1 MDYKS
6 LMGYGKKK
14 NPTKKQS
21 KPKKNKIVEG
31 IKQDLVEWDDK
42 AFKNMPRRWSKS
54 LDSGLTEYEKLNEQ
68 RELDSK
74 IIKKIEKMTD
84 RNNHM
89 AARTHLSYYLEGG
102 NRGKFFKYWDAVS
115 QINDILGGTPS
126 ELRRLNQKIEKDFY
140 RAIKNKFSNAKEIIG
155 AL

>member
-1 MDYKS
+1 M
-6 LMGYGKKK
+6 
-14 NPTKKQS
+14 
-21 KPKKNKIVEG
+21 
-31 IKQDLVEWDDK
+31 VEWDDK

-68 RELDSK
+68 RELDTK

-89 AARTHLSYYLEGG
+89 AARIHLSYYLEGG

-140 RAIKNKFSNAKEIIG
+140 RALKNKFGNADEIIG